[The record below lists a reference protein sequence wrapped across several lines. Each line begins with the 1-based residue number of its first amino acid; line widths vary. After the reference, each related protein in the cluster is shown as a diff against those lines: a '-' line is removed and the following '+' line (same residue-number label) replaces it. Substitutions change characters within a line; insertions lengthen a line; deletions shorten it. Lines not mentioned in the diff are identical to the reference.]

1 MRGAAVGLVVI
12 EVVMV
17 KVVSQVVCDTVGLGT
32 KSLLTLLNSGRDTRS
47 RLAGPSLEGVRVGV
61 VVLALVSGGG
71 FNVSW

>member
-12 EVVMV
+12 EVVVV
-17 KVVSQVVCDTVGLGT
+17 KVVCDTVGLGT

-61 VVLALVSGGG
+61 VVLALVSGRG